1 MFEMKL
7 ELWQTQVMANICM
20 NFDVLAKHCLV
31 SGKKKKKKCLS
42 VLSDLVKEFE
52 NKLQDLKKKKSVFLY
67 TCDSIFN

>member
-31 SGKKKKKKCLS
+31 SGKKKK
-42 VLSDLVKEFE
+42 
-52 NKLQDLKKKKSVFLY
+52 NKQQDLKKKKSVFLY

>member
-31 SGKKKKKKCLS
+31 SGKKKKKKSVCLCY
-42 VLSDLVKEFE
+42 L
-52 NKLQDLKKKKSVFLY
+52 
-67 TCDSIFN
+67 IW